1 MDLIVPLGLL
11 QQQRLLLLRAGRRR
25 RITCFSGNLMASLNL
40 PVAAAQT
47 LLSSLGPH
55 LTKSTRELPS
65 KFSRPRPQRSAAQF
79 LTLLVCPECPS
90 SSTGIEL
97 TSPLGDD
104 VALSRERKRDALSL
118 MYADFS
124 NQCRIFCVEMRL
136 SCMASSWLG

>member
-11 QQQRLLLLRAGRRR
+11 QLQRLLLLRAGRRR
-25 RITCFSGNLMASLNL
+25 RITCFSGNLMASLKL

-55 LTKSTRELPS
+55 LTKSTRALPS
-65 KFSRPRPQRSAAQF
+65 KFSRPRPRPRPQPSAAQF
-79 LTLLVCPECPS
+79 LTLLLCPECPS
-90 SSTGIEL
+90 SSTDIEL

-118 MYADFS
+118 M
-124 NQCRIFCVEMRL
+124 
-136 SCMASSWLG
+136 